1 MENFAA
7 NSLTSSSPFVRPSRL
22 EMTDYSGS
30 FHGTSQ
36 NNSFPGA
43 GAGMKSKKFQRF
55 FKKPRMLP
63 FIIVAIIVFVIAIV
77 GIGSVIRKST
87 TNVTPTSASTTT
99 GSNNTQQV
107 NVPKPVATET
117 LNKNFAFPLKDA
129 TGKVVSNIQ
138 YEIQSAEMD
147 NQVIV
152 KGEVATAITGKTFLI
167 LNLQITNNYDKAVQL
182 NTRDYVRLIVNGNN
196 DEKLAATIHN
206 DPVDVEPIST
216 TFTRIGFPIS
226 TNTTSLALEV
236 GEIDGP
242 KQTIPLTIKY

>member
-1 MENFAA
+1 MENLAV
-7 NSLTSSSPFVRPSRL
+7 NSLISTSPFTRPSRL

-30 FHGTSQ
+30 FHNTSQ

-43 GAGMKSKKFQRF
+43 GMKPKKFQRF

-63 FIIVAIIVFVIAIV
+63 FIIIAVIVFVIAIV

-99 GSNNTQQV
+99 SNSQQV
-107 NVPKPVATET
+107 NVPKPVATEA

-182 NTRDYVRLIVNGNN
+182 NTRDYVRLIVNGNT